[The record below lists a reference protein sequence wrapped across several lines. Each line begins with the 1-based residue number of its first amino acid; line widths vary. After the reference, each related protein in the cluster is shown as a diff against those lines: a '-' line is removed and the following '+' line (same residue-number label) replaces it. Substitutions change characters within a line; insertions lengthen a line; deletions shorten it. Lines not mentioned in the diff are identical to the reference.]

1 MKTNTK
7 HPTPNTKLLPIAL
20 CLIALCVATA
30 CRPMRVYRVT
40 FIDGTYDYYELN
52 YRPANGATSIEY
64 QGETIL
70 GVEKIEPLK
79 N

>member
-1 MKTNTK
+1 MKAK
-7 HPTPNTKLLPIAL
+7 HYCLMPIAL

-40 FIDGTYDYYELN
+40 FSDGTYDYYELN
-52 YRPANGATSIEY
+52 YRPASGATSIEY